1 MFLDV
6 SHTTQPAVAET
17 SSSKASV
24 REHVRY
30 QQAAPG
36 YILATLCRVLYER
49 PTNCGTVHGQLAIG
63 FAAGH
68 RHGDRLSE
76 YWTGQLTK
84 PGALYRIAYAQP
96 DALARFAQW
105 HPFLK

>member
-24 REHVRY
+24 REHVKY

-36 YILATLCRVLYER
+36 YILAMLCCVLYER
-49 PTNCGTVHGQLAIG
+49 PTNCGTLHGQLALG
-63 FAAGH
+63 FVHCH
-68 RHGDRLSE
+68 RHGNKLSE
-76 YWTGQLTK
+76 YWTGRLTK

-96 DALARFAQW
+96 DALARFPQW
-105 HPFLK
+105 HAILK

>member
-6 SHTTQPAVAET
+6 PHTTQLAVAEP

-24 REHVRY
+24 REHVKY

-36 YILATLCRVLYER
+36 YILAMLCRVLYER
-49 PTNCGTVHGQLAIG
+49 PTNCGTLHGQLALG
-63 FAAGH
+63 FVATVTETSF
-68 RHGDRLSE
+68 RSM
-76 YWTGQLTK
+76 YWTGHLTK

-96 DALARFAQW
+96 DALARFPQW
-105 HPFLK
+105 HAILK

>member
-6 SHTTQPAVAET
+6 PHTTQPAVAET

-24 REHVRY
+24 REHVKY

-36 YILATLCRVLYER
+36 YILAMLCRVLYER
-49 PTNCGTVHGQLAIG
+49 PTNCGTLHGQLALG
-63 FAAGH
+63 FVATVTET
-68 RHGDRLSE
+68 E
-76 YWTGQLTK
+76 YWTGHLTK